1 MRASAL
7 WLLCT
12 SGIATACGD
21 SPDSAG
27 KAGWVAASWTGADTG
42 RMAGSGIAE
51 WCAERRALE
60 IRGVQGDTGL
70 AVVLY
75 PVDSIEPD
83 TFRVVLPE
91 GADTL
96 APSGAI
102 GLRLFEANAVQGY
115 QGDSGAIVLQ
125 RAESGQLSG
134 TIAARARS
142 VVNGQQVRL
151 TGQLRNLNVVPQGRG
166 CVPEPLSD
174 SADTNAGPSSTDVD

>member
-1 MRASAL
+1 MVVCINLA
-7 WLLCT
+7 
-12 SGIATACGD
+12 ACGD
-21 SPDSAG
+21 SPAAARAG
-27 KAGWVAASWTGADTG
+27 GWVEASWTGADTG
-42 RMAGSGIAE
+42 RMAAAGIAE

-60 IRGVQGDTGL
+60 IRAVQGDTGL

-75 PVDSIEPD
+75 PRDSIEPD

-96 APSGAI
+96 SSAGAI
-102 GLRLFEANAVQGY
+102 GLRLFEATAMQGY

-151 TGQLRNLNVVPQGRG
+151 TGQVRDLTVVSQGRG
-166 CVPEPLSD
+166 CGAELLPD
-174 SADTNAGPSSTDVD
+174 SADTSAGPSGTEVD

>member
-1 MRASAL
+1 MRVSVQL
-7 WLLCT
+7 VLCI
-12 SGIATACGD
+12 SGIVAACGD
-21 SPDSAG
+21 SPDPVRAG
-27 KAGWVAASWTGADTG
+27 GWVEASWTGADTG
-42 RMAGSGIAE
+42 RMAAAGVAE
-51 WCAERRALE
+51 WCTVRRALE
-60 IRGVQGDTGL
+60 IRAVQGDTGL
-70 AVVLY
+70 AIVLY
-75 PVDSIEPD
+75 PRDSLEPD

-115 QGDSGAIVLQ
+115 QGDSGAIVLR

-151 TGQLRNLNVVPQGRG
+151 TGQVRDLTVVPQGRG
-166 CVPEPLSD
+166 CGAEPIPD
-174 SADTNAGPSSTDVD
+174 SADTNAGPSGTDVD